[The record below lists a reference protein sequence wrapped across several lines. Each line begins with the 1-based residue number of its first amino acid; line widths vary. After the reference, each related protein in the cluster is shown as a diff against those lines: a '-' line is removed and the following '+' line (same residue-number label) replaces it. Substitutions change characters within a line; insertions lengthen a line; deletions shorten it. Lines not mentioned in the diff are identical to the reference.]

1 MNSKKKAVF
10 LDRDGTINYDYKY
23 VYYRWSCW
31 SSGIFCNAD
40 NINIPI
46 QGGMN
51 PAHLL
56 LEEDK
61 MLKSA
66 RNYLEIFRNHNYIFN
81 LGHGVVPETNPE
93 RIKKLVDFV
102 KGYK

>member
-1 MNSKKKAVF
+1 
-10 LDRDGTINYDYKY
+10 
-23 VYYRWSCW
+23 
-31 SSGIFCNAD
+31 
-40 NINIPI
+40 
-46 QGGMN
+46 MN

>member
-1 MNSKKKAVF
+1 
-10 LDRDGTINYDYKY
+10 
-23 VYYRWSCW
+23 
-31 SSGIFCNAD
+31 
-40 NINIPI
+40 
-46 QGGMN
+46 
-51 PAHLL
+51 
-56 LEEDK
+56 